1 MSENILLGYVIG
13 DKKNTDTGWK
23 ASILALR
30 ILILPD
36 FKEVTYDI
44 KDLSPKQLEFFGA
57 KSGNIENIT
66 EINLIYTKLSSEERD
81 GFFFEVNYSNRSCTL
96 NCMPLEFCNYNIIYD
111 KDCSPL
117 HYLKSKQK
125 GASFELSL
133 KDVSNDSLCLVIT
146 MHNVNYEFSIVGN
159 YIPKINGYKLNV
171 RGIGNINYY
180 CIDSRKVD
188 QKTWDLAKR
197 GINSDDYI
205 EINIKS
211 DIISEYL
218 TDIGDYTIFNNIY
231 LLNPSKSGDTLVIP
245 KDCKNLYCSRYRLSK
260 FKSIVIPPSLEKFW
274 YYYTINFYNEE
285 DVRGDTRDHKNTK
298 FYFSKNAPASQ
309 LYVILRDCIQ
319 NYYSNC
325 AYYKCSYEKYENKI
339 ENAKTVADLLNV
351 IDVTEHINIELY

>member
-1 MSENILLGYVIG
+1 MSETILLGYVI
-13 DKKNTDTGWK
+13 DNKENTDNGWK
-23 ASILALR
+23 SRILALKF
-30 ILILPD
+30 LILPD
-36 FKEVTYDI
+36 FKEITYDI

-57 KSGNIENIT
+57 ESGNIENIT
-66 EINLIYTKLSSEERD
+66 EINLIYTKLRSEERD

-133 KDVSNDSLCLVIT
+133 KDVSNDSLCVVIT
-146 MHNVNYEFSIVGN
+146 MHNANYEFSIVAN
-159 YIPKINGYKLNV
+159 YIPKIKGYKLNV
-171 RGIGNINYY
+171 RGISNINYY
-180 CIDSRKVD
+180 CINNREVD

-197 GINSDDYI
+197 CINTDDYI

-211 DIISEYL
+211 DTISEYL

-245 KDCKNLYCSRYRLSK
+245 NDCKNLYCSRYRLSK
-260 FKSIVIPPSLEKFW
+260 FKSVVIPPSLEKFW
-274 YYYTINFYNEE
+274 YYYKINFYNEE
-285 DVRGDTRDHKNTK
+285 DVRADTRDHKDTK

-309 LYVILRDCIQ
+309 LYIILRDCIQ

-325 AYYKCSYEKYENKI
+325 AYYKCNYEKYENKI

-351 IDVTEHINIELY
+351 IDVTGHINIELY

>member
-1 MSENILLGYVIG
+1 MSENLLLGYII
-13 DKKNTDTGWK
+13 DNKQITDTGWK
-23 ASILALR
+23 ASIIGLR
-30 ILILPD
+30 ALILPD
-36 FKEVTYDI
+36 FEEVTCYI

-57 KSGNIENIT
+57 ESGNIENIT

-111 KDCSPL
+111 RDYKPL
-117 HYLKSKQK
+117 HYLKSKQI
-125 GASFELSL
+125 GASYELAL
-133 KDVSNDSLCLVIT
+133 KDVSNDSLYIVIT
-146 MHNVNYEFSIVGN
+146 MHNANYEFSIVAN

-180 CIDSRKVD
+180 CIDNREVD
-188 QKTWDLAKR
+188 QKTWDLVKR
-197 GINSDDYI
+197 DVNTDDYI
-205 EINIKS
+205 EININS
-211 DIISEYL
+211 DIVSEYL

-245 KDCKNLYCSRYRLSK
+245 NDCKNLYCSRYRLSK
-260 FKSIVIPPSLEKFW
+260 FKSLVIPPSLEKFW

-285 DVRGDTRDHKNTK
+285 DVRGDTRDHKDTK

-325 AYYKCSYEKYENKI
+325 AYYKCNYEKYENKI

-351 IDVTEHINIELY
+351 INVTEHINIELY

>member
-1 MSENILLGYVIG
+1 MSETILLGYVI
-13 DKKNTDTGWK
+13 DNKENTDNGWK
-23 ASILALR
+23 SRILALKF
-30 ILILPD
+30 LILPD
-36 FKEVTYDI
+36 FKEITYDI
-44 KDLSPKQLEFFGA
+44 KDLSHKQLGFFGA
-57 KSGNIENIT
+57 ESGNIENIT

-117 HYLKSKQK
+117 HYLKAQQRNAGYHLRLMNIDSN
-125 GASFELSL
+125 SL
-133 KDVSNDSLCLVIT
+133 YVVIT
-146 MHNVNYEFSIVGN
+146 MHNANYEFSIVAN
-159 YIPKINGYKLNV
+159 YIPKIKGYKLNV

-180 CIDSRKVD
+180 CIDNREVD

-197 GINSDDYI
+197 GINTDDYI

-211 DIISEYL
+211 DIVSEYL

-231 LLNPSKSGDTLVIP
+231 FLNPSKSGDTLVIP
-245 KDCKNLYCSRYRLSK
+245 NDCKNLYCSRYRLSK
-260 FKSIVIPPSLEKFW
+260 FKSVVIPPSLEKFW

-285 DVRGDTRDHKNTK
+285 DVRGDIRDHKDTK

-325 AYYKCSYEKYENKI
+325 AYYKCNYEKYENKI
-339 ENAKTVADLLNV
+339 ETAKTVADLLNV